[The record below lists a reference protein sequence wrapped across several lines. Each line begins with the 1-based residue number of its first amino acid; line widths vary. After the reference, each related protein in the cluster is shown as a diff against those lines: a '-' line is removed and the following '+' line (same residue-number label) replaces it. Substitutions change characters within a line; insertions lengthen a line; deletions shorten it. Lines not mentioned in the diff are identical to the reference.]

1 MRRMRVGTGV
11 LVAVAALVLTAG
23 GCGEGG
29 DLTFHNDGP
38 EDVSV
43 VWDEGTLSIDAGGG
57 VQILGSGCTEGDVVI
72 TFPSGKSRTLTGPVC
87 PDRAIVI
94 GDGEVD
100 LREP

>member
-1 MRRMRVGTGV
+1 MSTGV
-11 LVAVAALVLTAG
+11 LVAVAALVLTVG

-38 EDVSV
+38 NDISV
-43 VWDEGTLSIDAGGG
+43 LWDEGTLPIDAGGG
-57 VQILGSGCTEGDVVI
+57 MQILGSGCTEGDVVI
-72 TFPSGKSRTLTGPVC
+72 TFSSGGTRTLTGSVC
-87 PDRAIVI
+87 PDRVIVI